1 MVNCSVGV
9 FSDVST
15 DLPSPELSDVGAR
28 KSKPLSQDLLNR
40 QFLLSKFRVENY
52 CYKINSYRDKTLPCL
67 SLLCARN
74 CGRSAGRCNKK
85 TLDPRLTLTCHV
97 SRVLPLVE
105 VMLRGDVTV
114 LTALVMA
121 RPSLIPFLLPKTVN
135 TMTRYNIL
143 ISNEGKLLVK

>member
-1 MVNCSVGV
+1 MS
-9 FSDVST
+9 
-15 DLPSPELSDVGAR
+15 
-28 KSKPLSQDLLNR
+28 
-40 QFLLSKFRVENY
+40 RV
-52 CYKINSYRDKTLPCL
+52 
-67 SLLCARN
+67 
-74 CGRSAGRCNKK
+74 
-85 TLDPRLTLTCHV
+85 TCHA